1 MIQRISS
8 NQARQFRHTRIRE
21 NLKGTAARP
30 RLSVFRSNTAMY
42 VQLIDDVKGVTLT
55 QSNTTLL
62 NVKATKEGAEKL
74 GADIAQK
81 ALALGIKAIVFDR
94 SGYLYHGRVQVL
106 ADAARKAGLVF

>member
-21 NLKGTAARP
+21 TLKGTSVRP
-30 RLSVFRSNTAMY
+30 RLSVFRSNQAIY
-42 VQLIDDVKGVTLT
+42 VQLIDDVKGVTLAH
-55 QSNTTLL
+55 SNTTLL
-62 NVKATKEGAEKL
+62 KVKATKEGAEKL
-74 GADIAQK
+74 GTDIAEK
-81 ALALGIKAIVFDR
+81 ALALGLKAIVFDR